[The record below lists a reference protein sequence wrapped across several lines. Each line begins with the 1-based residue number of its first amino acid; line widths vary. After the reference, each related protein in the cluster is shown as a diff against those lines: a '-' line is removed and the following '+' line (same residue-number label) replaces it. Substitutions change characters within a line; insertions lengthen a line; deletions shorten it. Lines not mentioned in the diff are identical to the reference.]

1 VAGLIA
7 AFTTTKRVITR
18 RIRVTESDQLDDSL
32 DALVV
37 EAYEDVGP
45 GFRGR

>member
-1 VAGLIA
+1 
-7 AFTTTKRVITR
+7 VITHSV
-18 RIRVTESDQLDDSL
+18 RVTEADQLDDSL